1 MTARTV
7 AVGGVV
13 GAALLAGGH
22 LSPVIAASG
31 DPRGGVAA
39 AASSSTAV
47 GLGMR
52 EWSITTYRTKVRAGT
67 VRFLVTNRGEDAHNL
82 RVRGPNGY
90 RSRISED
97 AASGGGHA
105 TLTTRLKRPGRYVLV
120 CVKPG
125 HERLGMRA
133 TIKVIKP

>member
-1 MTARTV
+1 MRARTV
-7 AVGGVV
+7 VVGGVA

-22 LSPVIAASG
+22 LAPVMAAAG
-31 DPRGGVAA
+31 DPQGRV
-39 AASSSTAV
+39 AASSPSTAV

-52 EWSITTYRTKVRAGT
+52 EWSITAYRAKVKAGT

-90 RSRISED
+90 RSRISDD

-105 TLTTRLKRPGRYVLV
+105 ALTTRLKRPGRYVLV

-133 TIKVIKP
+133 TIRVVKP

>member
-1 MTARTV
+1 MRARTV
-7 AVGGVV
+7 VVGGLA

-22 LSPVIAASG
+22 LSPVMAASD
-31 DPRGGVAA
+31 DPRGHVV

-52 EWSITTYRTKVRAGT
+52 EWSITTYRTKVKAGT

-90 RSRISED
+90 RSRISDD

-133 TIKVIKP
+133 TIKVVKP

>member
-1 MTARTV
+1 MKVRTV
-7 AVGGVV
+7 VVGGLA

-22 LSPVIAASG
+22 LSPVMAASG
-31 DPRGGVAA
+31 DLRSQVV
-39 AASSSTAV
+39 AASSPSTAV

-52 EWSITTYRTKVRAGT
+52 EWSITTYRTKVKAGNI
-67 VRFLVTNRGEDAHNL
+67 RFLVTNRGEDAHNL

-90 RSRISED
+90 RSRVSDD
-97 AASGGGHA
+97 ATSGGGHA

-133 TIKVIKP
+133 TIKVTKP

>member
-1 MTARTV
+1 MKVRTV
-7 AVGGVV
+7 VVGGLAGV
-13 GAALLAGGH
+13 ALLAGGH
-22 LSPVIAASG
+22 LSPVMAASG
-31 DPRGGVAA
+31 DPGGHVV
-39 AASSSTAV
+39 AASSPSTAV

-52 EWSITTYRTKVRAGT
+52 EWSITTYRTKVKAGT

-90 RSRISED
+90 RSRISDD

-133 TIKVIKP
+133 TIKVTKP